1 MGTEAPPLGF
11 PLGVWRLL
19 GKMPVGGNFNYIFL
33 PGVWQSRKLGR
44 AAWKPEVALTTPVLS
59 LTSSAPSDP
68 ELSLNRT
75 QTVSSTKAWSPGSR
89 DARRPFLA
97 NNRGQSP
104 RDSMYP
110 AIPKSSPPWPA
121 PGESATHPWPAT
133 RWREHNPPLVSSRM
147 DGRIT
152 AYPWW
157 AAGSQDPG
165 SRALCTA
172 LLRRTLSW

>member
-1 MGTEAPPLGF
+1 MRTEAPPLGF
-11 PLGVWRLL
+11 PLGVWRPF

-59 LTSSAPSDP
+59 LTSSDPSDP

-75 QTVSSTKAWSPGSR
+75 QTVSSIKAPGM
-89 DARRPFLA
+89 LA
-97 NNRGQSP
+97 DLSWLTTGGQSP

-110 AIPKSSPPWPA
+110 AIPKSSPPLA

-133 RWREHNPPLVSSRM
+133 RWREHNPSLVSSRM